1 MKEKQVRINNDKE
14 ALKAKNDA
22 IWAMD
27 KDFLLTAFNNAFK
40 ERFKKEFQEDPQAG
54 LNLRS
59 YYKKS
64 IFFRT
69 CEQGCER
76 ALDRY
81 ATSARQ
87 SVGVNEDAEVI
98 EFFFQPYMDTSGKVT
113 GCCIWQKCLSHEVE
127 NILRLKESERKYK
140 ETQAIGNVGHW
151 SWDMTKDEITWSDQI
166 FRIYGQ
172 VPGKFEATYGAL
184 MELIH
189 PEDREAFNED
199 VQRCIKE
206 KLPHDSTN
214 RIIVGDGEIRYL
226 QHKGRAF
233 YDTNGNPMGMA
244 GITRDVTK
252 DILANQQIVQQNHE
266 LQNFIRIISHNLRG
280 PISNLLMLSKIYD
293 WGKDEMN
300 DDIVRKIEQTTE
312 ALDQTIKDLS
322 LSLSLKNA
330 EKEQF
335 REIALTDVMKDVD
348 ALLAEE
354 VTDSNAIIRTDFSKA
369 ETILGLKAYLVNI
382 VYNLILNAIHYGKEE
397 VSPIIEIRTQATD
410 DGITLEVSDNGIGME
425 LTPEREKKIF
435 DLYGR
440 LSGTTEGKGLGLY
453 LVKTQV
459 EAMEGKIEVRS
470 EKDVG
475 TTFAIHFKK

>member
-1 MKEKQVRINNDKE
+1 MKEKQIRINNDQE

-22 IWAMD
+22 VWAMD
-27 KDFLLTAFNNAFK
+27 EDFLLTAFNKAFK
-40 ERFKKEFQEDPQAG
+40 ERFEKEFKEDPRVG
-54 LNLRS
+54 MNLRPF
-59 YYKKS
+59 YKKS
-64 IFFRT
+64 IFFKT

-76 ALDRY
+76 ALERY
-81 ATSARQ
+81 ATSSRQ
-87 SVGVNEDAEVI
+87 SIGVNDDAEVV
-98 EFFFQPYMDTSGKVT
+98 EFFFQPYMDRSGAVT
-113 GCCIWQKCLSHEVE
+113 GCCIWQKCLSQEVE
-127 NILRLKESERKYK
+127 NIVRLKESERKYK

-151 SWDMTKDEITWSDQI
+151 SWDMIKDEITWSDQI
-166 FRIYGQ
+166 FSIYGQ

-199 VQRCIKE
+199 VNRCINE
-206 KLPHDSTN
+206 KLPHDFTN
-214 RIIVGDGEIRYL
+214 KIMVDGEIRYV

-233 YDTNGNPMGMA
+233 YDANGNPTGMA

-252 DILANQQIVQQNHE
+252 DILANQQIVQQNNE

-293 WGKDEMN
+293 WGKDGMN

-335 REIALTDVMKDVD
+335 RDIALTDVMKDVD
-348 ALLAEE
+348 GLLAEE
-354 VTDSNAIIRTDFSKA
+354 IIESKAVIHTDFSKA
-369 ETILGLKAYLVNI
+369 GTVLGLKGYLVNI
-382 VYNLILNAIHYGKEE
+382 VYNLILNAIHYSKEK
-397 VSPIIEIRTQATD
+397 VSPEIEIRTQETK
-410 DGITLEVSDNGIGME
+410 GEIILEVSDNGIGME
-425 LTPEREKKIF
+425 LTPERERKIF

-440 LSGTTEGKGLGLY
+440 LSGVTEGKGLGLY